1 MKVNVRLVGS
11 LRGSGKGLFSMNM
24 DNGTSLK
31 TAVGQIAARSA
42 ALKRILTVAGLNEHS
57 SSLLILV
64 NEKDSSVLN
73 GLETPLRDG
82 DEVVLIPV
90 IHGG

>member
-1 MKVNVRLVGS
+1 MKTDV
-11 LRGSGKGLFSMNM
+11 
-24 DNGTSLK
+24 GTSLK
-31 TAVGQIAARSA
+31 TAVWRIADRSFE
-42 ALKRILTVAGLNEHS
+42 LKRILGIAGLNEHS

-64 NEKDSSVLN
+64 NGKDSSVLK
-73 GLETPLRDG
+73 GLETLLEEG

>member
-1 MKVNVRLVGS
+1 
-11 LRGSGKGLFSMNM
+11 M
-24 DNGTSLK
+24 DDGASLK

-42 ALKRILTVAGLNEHS
+42 ALKRILAVAGLNEHS

-73 GLETPLRDG
+73 GLETLLQDG

>member
-1 MKVNVRLVGS
+1 
-11 LRGSGKGLFSMNM
+11 MNM

-73 GLETPLRDG
+73 GLETPLQDG